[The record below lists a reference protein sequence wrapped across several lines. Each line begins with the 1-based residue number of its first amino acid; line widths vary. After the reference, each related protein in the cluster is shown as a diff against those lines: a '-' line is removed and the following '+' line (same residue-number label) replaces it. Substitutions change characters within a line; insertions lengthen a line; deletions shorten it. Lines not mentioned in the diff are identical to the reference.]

1 MQRREPAL
9 RSSRAERVAADLE
22 HEILTARLPVGAHLG
37 RRSEIMDRF
46 GISPTVM
53 NETLRIL
60 RDRDLVTV
68 RPGPGGGITV
78 ASAPPQVR
86 LGALDLSFQPSTP
99 HPLDL
104 FEARLYLEFG
114 MTKAA
119 FERATSDDVAAMRSA
134 MVTMRASARAPEF
147 FDAVLAFHG
156 VVAAAAHIPVLE
168 GMHQLVVTS
177 IKAVLSRVMFVH
189 NHEPML
195 AKSLDVHDDIVA
207 AIALHDQASFVEAI
221 NRHDQ
226 VVLTRAAAL
235 ARTQGDTELLVLHV
249 VEGVLRAGNFQHLI
263 DVIHSIVHIH
273 LELCM
278 HITYPGVNPT
288 PITRC
293 AEPTI
298 NAQLTVPTGL
308 VDVHTHA
315 IDAELPDLGRVYPHD
330 RWPIVQRANETEAQL
345 MFGGPLPRRRSS
357 VLVTQ
362 SPDH

>member
-1 MQRREPAL
+1 VQRREPAL

-22 HEILTARLPVGAHLG
+22 HEILSARLPVGAHLG

-60 RDRDLVTV
+60 RDRDLVSV

-114 MTKAA
+114 LTKAA

-134 MVTMRASARAPEF
+134 MVAMRASAEAAEY
-147 FDAVLAFHG
+147 FDAVLAFHR

-168 GMHQLVVTS
+168 GMHQLILTS
-177 IKAVLSRVMFVH
+177 IKAVLNRVVFVDDH
-189 NHEPML
+189 GPL
-195 AKSLDVHDDIVA
+195 LKGSLDVHDDIVA
-207 AIALHDQASFVEAI
+207 AIALHDQPSFVDAI

-226 VVLTRAAAL
+226 
-235 ARTQGDTELLVLHV
+235 
-249 VEGVLRAGNFQHLI
+249 NLI
-263 DVIHSIVHIH
+263 RSND
-273 LELCM
+273 
-278 HITYPGVNPT
+278 PDRT
-288 PITRC
+288 PIT
-293 AEPTI
+293 P
-298 NAQLTVPTGL
+298 QHP
-308 VDVHTHA
+308 
-315 IDAELPDLGRVYPHD
+315 
-330 RWPIVQRANETEAQL
+330 
-345 MFGGPLPRRRSS
+345 
-357 VLVTQ
+357 
-362 SPDH
+362 

>member
-1 MQRREPAL
+1 MIRSAVRGLAAATGSNQSSAQLNRSPTSGQWKAATAAAVSHQHVASRAVRLFGRLFDPSVRTPHIGSSGKLAVTVPLRGRKRFQGGCVRRREPAL

-22 HEILTARLPVGAHLG
+22 HEILSARLPVGAHLG

-60 RDRDLVTV
+60 RDRDLVAV

-86 LGALDLSFQPSTP
+86 LGALDLSFQTSTP

-114 MTKAA
+114 LTKAA
-119 FERATSDDVAAMRSA
+119 FERATSDDIAAMRSA
-134 MVTMRASARAPEF
+134 MVVMRASTDAAEY

-177 IKAVLSRVMFVH
+177 IKAVLTRVVFVSD
-189 NHEPML
+189 HEPL
-195 AKSLDVHDDIVA
+195 LKSSLDVHDDVVA
-207 AIALHDQASFVEAI
+207 AIALHDQASFVDAI

-226 VVLTRAAAL
+226 DLI
-235 ARTQGDTELLVLHV
+235 RTDDPD
-249 VEGVLRAGNFQHLI
+249 R
-263 DVIHSIVHIH
+263 
-273 LELCM
+273 
-278 HITYPGVNPT
+278 T
-288 PITRC
+288 PIT
-293 AEPTI
+293 P
-298 NAQLTVPTGL
+298 
-308 VDVHTHA
+308 
-315 IDAELPDLGRVYPHD
+315 
-330 RWPIVQRANETEAQL
+330 QR
-345 MFGGPLPRRRSS
+345 P
-357 VLVTQ
+357 
-362 SPDH
+362 

>member
-1 MQRREPAL
+1 MGSFFYGATAGLAKPRRRLHVARREPAL

-22 HEILTARLPVGAHLG
+22 HEILSARLPVGAHLG

-53 NETLRIL
+53 NETLPIL

-156 VVAAAAHIPVLE
+156 VVAAGAPIAVLE
-168 GMHQLVVTS
+168 G
-177 IKAVLSRVMFVH
+177 
-189 NHEPML
+189 
-195 AKSLDVHDDIVA
+195 
-207 AIALHDQASFVEAI
+207 
-221 NRHDQ
+221 
-226 VVLTRAAAL
+226 
-235 ARTQGDTELLVLHV
+235 
-249 VEGVLRAGNFQHLI
+249 
-263 DVIHSIVHIH
+263 
-273 LELCM
+273 
-278 HITYPGVNPT
+278 
-288 PITRC
+288 
-293 AEPTI
+293 
-298 NAQLTVPTGL
+298 
-308 VDVHTHA
+308 
-315 IDAELPDLGRVYPHD
+315 
-330 RWPIVQRANETEAQL
+330 VQRR
-345 MFGGPLPRRRSS
+345 G
-357 VLVTQ
+357 
-362 SPDH
+362 

>member
-22 HEILTARLPVGAHLG
+22 HEILSARLPVGAHLG

-86 LGALDLSFQPSTP
+86 LGALDLWFQPSTP

-119 FERATSDDVAAMRSA
+119 FERATADDVAAMRSA
-134 MVTMRASARAPEF
+134 MVTMRASADAPQF

-189 NHEPML
+189 DHEPLL
-195 AKSLDVHDDIVA
+195 ARSLDVHDDIVA
-207 AIALHDQASFVEAI
+207 AIALHDQASFVDAI

-226 VVLTRAAAL
+226 DLIRADDPDRTPEHAAAPLTRPRGHSPAPSRGSVLPACRYFYH
-235 ARTQGDTELLVLHV
+235 RT
-249 VEGVLRAGNFQHLI
+249 GVIR
-263 DVIHSIVHIH
+263 DIVHIH

-278 HITYPGVNPT
+278 HNIYLWWN
-288 PITRC
+288 
-293 AEPTI
+293 PTI
-298 NAQLTVPTGL
+298 NPLRGADHQRST
-308 VDVHTHA
+308 D
-315 IDAELPDLGRVYPHD
+315 RPH
-330 RWPIVQRANETEAQL
+330 R
-345 MFGGPLPRRRSS
+345 PRRCPHPR
-357 VLVTQ
+357 
-362 SPDH
+362 HRR